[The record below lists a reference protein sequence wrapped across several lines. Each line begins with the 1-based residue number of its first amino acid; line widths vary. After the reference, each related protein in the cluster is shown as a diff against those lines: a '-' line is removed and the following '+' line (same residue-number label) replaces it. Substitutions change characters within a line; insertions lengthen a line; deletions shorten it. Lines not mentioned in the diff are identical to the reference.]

1 MKLRIALAV
10 NQKNEFERSY
20 FGNAE
25 KYLIYEQTQ
34 NKVQFRSEE
43 INYIKSL
50 GKDYLPDSEKKG
62 KALINFLKEKNI
74 QVLVSSD
81 YCQNIGML
89 NRHFIPIR
97 ILLKQKNDILREI
110 SNRLYWITDEWN
122 HNASEFK
129 LFTIKSGIIK
139 TKIEQ

>member
-10 NQKNEFERSY
+10 NEKNEFETSY

-34 NKVQFRSEE
+34 NKVRFQSEE
-43 INYIKSL
+43 MNYIKSM
-50 GKDYLPDSEKKG
+50 GKDYLPHSEKKG

-74 QVLVSSD
+74 HVLISSD
-81 YCQNIGML
+81 YCRNIKML

-97 ILLKQKNDILREI
+97 ILLKQKNDIVKEI
-110 SNRLYWITDEWN
+110 SNRLYWIADEWN

-129 LFTIKSGIIK
+129 LFTIRSGIIK
-139 TKIEQ
+139 TKID